1 MSLER
6 FKINQNIIHPMVA
19 IGFIN
24 FVLTVELLIMSTTI
38 FARPSGVE
46 MQLASFKEEASRS
59 GGTAMNVQGRTP
71 PMAGHAVV
79 ITVTGENVIYI
90 DGRVVTLNE
99 LRHFLARG
107 NFRMGILMIK
117 VDPRASMGR
126 VADILD
132 LCHGISGAS
141 VNVSTIL

>member
-6 FKINQNIIHPMVA
+6 FEMKRNIFHPLLAV
-19 IGFIN
+19 GFIN
-24 FVLTVELLIMSTTI
+24 FVLMVVILIMSATI
-38 FARPSGVE
+38 FARPSGVQME
-46 MQLASFKEEASRS
+46 FPSFKEGANPS
-59 GGTAMNVQGRTP
+59 GQG
-71 PMAGHAVV
+71 VV

-99 LRHFLARG
+99 LRRFLARG
-107 NFRMGILMIK
+107 NFRRDSLMIK
-117 VDPRASMGR
+117 ADKRASMGR

-132 LCHGISGAS
+132 LCRGISGAS

>member
-6 FKINQNIIHPMVA
+6 FEMKRNIFHPLLA

-24 FVLTVELLIMSTTI
+24 FVLMVVILIMSTTI
-38 FARPSGVE
+38 FARPSGVQME
-46 MQLASFKEEASRS
+46 FPLFKEGANALE
-59 GGTAMNVQGRTP
+59 QG
-71 PMAGHAVV
+71 VV

-90 DGRVVTLNE
+90 NGRVVTLNE
-99 LRHFLARG
+99 LRRFLARG
-107 NFRMGILMIK
+107 NFRRDVLMIK
-117 VDPRASMGR
+117 ADRRASMGR

-132 LCHGISGAS
+132 LCRGISGAS